1 MKIKYDQ
8 QVDAAYLTLETA
20 EIVDSEE
27 VQPNVVFD
35 YDECDRVIGIE
46 LLSVKR
52 NIPNL
57 LELPKLLS
65 SITKTHRNFDF
76 PAFFNFLVKT
86 ADLNLIENEKAR
98 QRIKIEK
105 ISLEKSPAN
114 LRSPFPVVI
123 APSHP

>member
-20 EIVDSEE
+20 EIVDSGE

-35 YDECDRVIGIE
+35 YDECDRIIGIE

-65 SITKTHRNFDF
+65 SITETHRNFDF

-86 ADLNLIENEKAR
+86 ADLNLIDNEKAR
-98 QRIKIEK
+98 QRIKTAK
-105 ISLEKSPAN
+105 LSLEKSPTT
-114 LRSPFPVVI
+114 LRSPQDSLEFI
-123 APSHP
+123 AK